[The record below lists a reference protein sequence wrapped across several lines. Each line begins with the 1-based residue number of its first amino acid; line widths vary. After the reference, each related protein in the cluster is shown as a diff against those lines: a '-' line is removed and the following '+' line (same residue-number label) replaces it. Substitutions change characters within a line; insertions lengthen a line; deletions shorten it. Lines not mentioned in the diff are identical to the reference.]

1 MTLCKR
7 NIQVSS
13 KYPSPSTIKRFTA
26 FITAGLKILS
36 HNSACIIQ
44 RLSKYFHLSLH
55 CNGQTVSLLN
65 IVEVSARL
73 TDLMMTR
80 YLHFVCFKPI
90 SAQFLTQGLL
100 CKSALLF
107 IRLIFIISFLLL
119 QYQFPL
125 ILFLFLGLVMLF
137 SFLHTLSMQAHS
149 ISSIGKQQCPKTRVF
164 CLPGLK
170 QITPSK

>member
-44 RLSKYFHLSLH
+44 KLSKFFHLSLH

-65 IVEVSARL
+65 IRQMFVEVSARL

-125 ILFLFLGLVMLF
+125 FLFLFLY
-137 SFLHTLSMQAHS
+137 
-149 ISSIGKQQCPKTRVF
+149 IS
-164 CLPGLK
+164 
-170 QITPSK
+170 

>member
-13 KYPSPSTIKRFTA
+13 KYPSPSTIKRFTT

-44 RLSKYFHLSLH
+44 RFFHLSLH

-65 IVEVSARL
+65 IRQMFVKVSARL

-119 QYQFPL
+119 QY
-125 ILFLFLGLVMLF
+125 
-137 SFLHTLSMQAHS
+137 
-149 ISSIGKQQCPKTRVF
+149 
-164 CLPGLK
+164 
-170 QITPSK
+170 